1 MSDNND
7 HHYHPT
13 ELTEEEKAIVTHM
26 EAETSRAIR
35 TRGRMLPF
43 AGALTV
49 LLLCVLTLAWFETLT
64 GIIEPTSCVIFG
76 ALLSIFSIPCHL
88 LGGNRNVIS
97 SVLVR
102 SVLYVASI
110 LINTAGTSLSI
121 AAYYVHLGKVPTTA
135 EMILCGGC
143 AMLLFGVLALLI
155 SLWPHRHGL
164 MIALVGLTTLGLAV
178 SSVVFW
184 IRSEDKTLWSLAF
197 FLLLWVG
204 ISIISLCAACSDEN
218 SPWLRF
224 ASFASFGLFMVV
236 AAVVMIILICAAGD
250 CDCDGDCC
258 DCDGSCCDCGGGG
271 GGNSKPRRQ
280 RRSK

>member
-1 MSDNND
+1 MSDNNENR
-7 HHYHPT
+7 HHLT
-13 ELTEEEKAIVTHM
+13 ELTDEEKAIVTHM

-76 ALLSIFSIPCHL
+76 ALLSIFAIPCHL

-110 LINTAGTSLSI
+110 LINTAGTSLSM

-143 AMLLFGVLALLI
+143 AMLLFGILALLI

-164 MIALVGLTTLGLAV
+164 MTALVGLTTLGLAV

-184 IRSEDKTLWSLAF
+184 IRGEDKTLWSLAF

-236 AAVVMIILICAAGD
+236 AAVVMIILICAGGD
-250 CDCDGDCC
+250 CDCGGDCGDCC
-258 DCDGSCCDCGGGG
+258 DCGS
-271 GGNSKPRRQ
+271 GGNGKSSVKKAKKRR
-280 RRSK
+280 